1 MTKEERRIKYC
12 KGIVSEEFL
21 ETGVPRFK
29 AAEPSD
35 TSKIDNI
42 LQSLRQ
48 APVKLE
54 SDDTN
59 EYEIYFS

>member
-21 ETGVPRFK
+21 KTGIPRFK
-29 AAEPSD
+29 VAEPSD
-35 TSKIDNI
+35 ISKIDNI
-42 LQSLRQ
+42 LQALRQ
-48 APVKLE
+48 VPVKLE
-54 SDDTN
+54 PDDTN